1 VKNEEVRDRV
11 LAARTLD
18 PKQIHAG
25 GFVLDTTGAAFWA
38 LLNHDSLEE
47 TIIAAVALGHDTDT
61 TAAVAGALA
70 GAAYG
75 ASAIP
80 ARWLDILQPREELA
94 AHAERLLTLSNGR

>member
-1 VKNEEVRDRV
+1 MTRIRWSGLLV
-11 LAARTLD
+11 AAIFAALTY
-18 PKQIHAG
+18 
-25 GFVLDTTGAAFWA
+25 AFWA